1 MSQFVKEG
9 TKVGPKQK
17 SLDVP
22 IKVGAEQG
30 LASLKLSVSSHPKG
44 PGDDGLTE
52 VTGTAVTGSMGPRSD
67 QDLSGMCLQFPGG
80 WSWWSRHTSGTP
92 PHRVVNTLTVKV
104 GQGRIPQ
111 GGLACLLAA
120 WGQLGLKAARITGWL
135 ATAISASGDTCVLH
149 PVCGF

>member
-1 MSQFVKEG
+1 MFKIQAPGDGRDDWVTIGKGEVDMAQFVKEG

-67 QDLSGMCLQFPGG
+67 QDLSGRCLQF
-80 WSWWSRHTSGTP
+80 SG
-92 PHRVVNTLTVKV
+92 
-104 GQGRIPQ
+104 
-111 GGLACLLAA
+111 A
-120 WGQLGLKAARITGWL
+120 
-135 ATAISASGDTCVLH
+135 
-149 PVCGF
+149 